1 MGAAAPGHQVWLP
14 LLLAKL
20 FSALPAKSL
29 CSAPAKRRSR
39 GTPCWGGT
47 EKRRVPLP
55 VPLHKQLQ
63 ESSRLTGSQRSP
75 RLWPGLLVLC
85 SGSLAGERSHL
96 FPRHALLLNSTFL
109 KTTYNNSVFYT
120 HFLSWRSGRR
130 PPAPCHR
137 AAAAAWPMAGP
148 FAVTVRWL
156 EHSRGKE
163 GLAGWPDH
171 KLHV

>member
-1 MGAAAPGHQVWLP
+1 MGAAAPGHRVWLP

-47 EKRRVPLP
+47 EKRWVPLP

-85 SGSLAGERSHL
+85 SGPAGHWGLGHL
-96 FPRHALLLNSTFL
+96 L
-109 KTTYNNSVFYT
+109 V
-120 HFLSWRSGRR
+120 SGAISS
-130 PPAPCHR
+130 PA
-137 AAAAAWPMAGP
+137 
-148 FAVTVRWL
+148 VRCC
-156 EHSRGKE
+156 
-163 GLAGWPDH
+163 
-171 KLHV
+171 